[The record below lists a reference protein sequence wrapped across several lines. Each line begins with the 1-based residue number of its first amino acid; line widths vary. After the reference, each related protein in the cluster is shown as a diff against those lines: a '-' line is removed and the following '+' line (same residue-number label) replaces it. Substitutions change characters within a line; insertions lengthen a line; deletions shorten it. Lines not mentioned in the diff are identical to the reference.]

1 MNDRIAI
8 LGLGYVGLPLATE
21 FAKKFKVLGY
31 DSDPKRVN
39 ELNLLIDKTKQVDP
53 SKLKNSLKRKLVLSS
68 NENMLKDFNVYISTV
83 PTPVSAK
90 KKPDL
95 TYLISVS
102 KTIGKYLKK
111 GDLVIYESTVY
122 PGCTE
127 EECIPV
133 LEKSS
138 GLTFNKD
145 FFCGYSPERINPND
159 KKHTIKNI
167 VKITSG
173 SNKKT
178 ALFVDN
184 LYKKIIKSGTHCTSS
199 IKIAEAAKVIENSQ
213 RDINIAFVNELA
225 KICSLLKIDTLDVLE
240 AASSKWNFLNFKPG
254 LVGGHCI
261 GVDPYYLTY
270 KAQSVGYHPEIILAG
285 RRLNDGMGAYISVQL
300 VKAMLKKLIHVQ
312 DSRVLVM
319 GLTFKED
326 CPDHRII
333 NCAFKLHEENLDK
346 QLVLVSKDTNMRLK
360 ARSLG
365 LLAEDYTTDAIED
378 VSHIYPGSRLIEDV
392 SSAEIDMIYDADGV
406 DFNDLKSIKKPIPN
420 ENYILR
426 NGQKSVLAYFDPFE
440 KKITQINNL
449 NAYGIT
455 PRNAEQSFALNML
468 LDERIQLVTL
478 SGKAGTGKTL
488 LALAC
493 ALEKRKRFRKIFLA
507 RPIVPLSN
515 KDLGFL
521 PGDIHSKLDP
531 YMQPLFD
538 NLSVI
543 RHQFKSNEKRAQRIN
558 EMLEEEKLLITP
570 LAYIRGRSLQ
580 KSFFIVD
587 EAQNLT
593 PHEIKTIIT
602 RAGEG
607 TKVVFTGDIHQIDH
621 PYLDKKSNGLTY
633 LISRMKGQN
642 VFAHITLEKGERS
655 DLAELASNLL

>member
-1 MNDRIAI
+1 MANTSKKIFVLDTNVI
-8 LGLGYVGLPLATE
+8 LHDATCIQNFEDNEVVIPISALEELDQFKRGNEQIHYNARE
-21 FAKKFKVLGY
+21 FLRLLDELSI
-31 DSDPKRVN
+31 DSNSN
-39 ELNLLIDKTKQVDP
+39 ELNQ
-53 SKLKNSLKRKLVLSS
+53 
-68 NENMLKDFNVYISTV
+68 
-83 PTPVSAK
+83 
-90 KKPDL
+90 PD
-95 TYLISVS
+95 
-102 KTIGKYLKK
+102 GKIKVVVNHNWHP
-111 GDLVIYESTVY
+111 DV
-122 PGCTE
+122 
-127 EECIPV
+127 
-133 LEKSS
+133 EK
-138 GLTFNKD
+138 
-145 FFCGYSPERINPND
+145 
-159 KKHTIKNI
+159 
-167 VKITSG
+167 
-173 SNKKT
+173 
-178 ALFVDN
+178 
-184 LYKKIIKSGTHCTSS
+184 
-199 IKIAEAAKVIENSQ
+199 
-213 RDINIAFVNELA
+213 
-225 KICSLLKIDTLDVLE
+225 
-240 AASSKWNFLNFKPG
+240 
-254 LVGGHCI
+254 
-261 GVDPYYLTY
+261 
-270 KAQSVGYHPEIILAG
+270 
-285 RRLNDGMGAYISVQL
+285 
-300 VKAMLKKLIHVQ
+300 
-312 DSRVLVM
+312 
-319 GLTFKED
+319 TFKED

-365 LLAEDYTTDAIED
+365 LMAEDYTTDTIED
-378 VSHIYPGSRLIEDV
+378 VNHIYPGNRLIENV
-392 SSAEIDMIYDADGV
+392 SSEEIDMIYNADGV
-406 DFNDLKSIKKPIPN
+406 DFKNLESIQKPVPN

-440 KKITQINNL
+440 KEITQINNL

-633 LISRMKGQN
+633 LISRMKGQS
-642 VFAHITLEKGERS
+642 VFAHINLEKGERS